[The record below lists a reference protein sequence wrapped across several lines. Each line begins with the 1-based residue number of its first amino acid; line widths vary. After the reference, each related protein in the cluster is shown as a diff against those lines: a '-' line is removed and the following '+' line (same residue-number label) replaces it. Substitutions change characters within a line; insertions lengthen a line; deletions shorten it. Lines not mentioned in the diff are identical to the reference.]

1 MYTEEQKR
9 KSIEETL
16 IWIGETSDFDIMSMA
31 EQIRNGRYSFS
42 GSLSK
47 YELSSCLRETIT
59 TFLEG
64 EFDAS
69 FVKLRKFLYLL
80 IDYFGHDSSTDSIR
94 KYAKVLN
101 EGADKIDLCDVFI
114 ECWNFETDF
123 EIKNAFPLYEGK
135 INFNAY
141 DTLSIKKSIDGS
153 YFHLYK
159 YRNGGELPK
168 TDKYKLCDGIIASD
182 NLLDLISDTGLDDTW
197 GVTIGLYLEK
207 KIDLSYFVI
216 TFSLNGN
223 VFVLTDKIIYK
234 NPDQINRTRNGGRR
248 LSEDREKNL
257 DFLPYILIDKVI
269 EKRASTKSLVRK
281 SGREVWVFPLEE
293 YFCENI
299 YFILKYTIQKIQG
312 GYTVRNV
319 LGAESNNHL
328 LTSGNVDMSD
338 DSHFLKINMDRLNAL
353 VDEIYG
359 STSTALVAQ
368 KTSLIEQL
376 GVSTELM
383 TAEEI
388 ETSTQYMAHKQ
399 VAENHE
405 REKWGDLIES
415 KFDFDKYKEY
425 DTQRSQLMEMFKAKS
440 KDFEKYLF
448 AGEKVMLHDID
459 NPIVFN
465 GFDSREGYRY
475 TIRFVSNTTDFGSLL
490 DKYCLCGDGHE
501 VKKEEY
507 FKSFSFARY
516 TEFTT
521 LLGIT
526 RKDLP
531 PLFRDYLAHYYLPYI
546 GNSILD
552 NVKPEFLAMECD
564 YVSRRNP
571 NNFIVSFPYCGF
583 CHKKLYKKYK
593 VAEEAVIV
601 ISSKQNAV
609 IEILPKDD
617 FVSKYIEEKN

>member
-1 MYTEEQKR
+1 MEEKR
-9 KSIEETL
+9 NTIEQIL
-16 IWIGETSDFDIMSMA
+16 IWIGDTSDFDIMSMA
-31 EQIRNGRYSFS
+31 EQIRNGKYSFS

-47 YELSSCLRETIT
+47 YELSSCLRDTVT

-69 FVKLRKFLYLL
+69 FVKLRKFLYLF
-80 IDYFGHDSSTDSIR
+80 IDYYGHDSSTESIR
-94 KYAKVLN
+94 KYGKVLN
-101 EGADKIDLCDVFI
+101 EASDKIDLCDFYI
-114 ECWNFETDF
+114 KQWGRETDF
-123 EIKNAFPLYEGK
+123 EIRNAFPLYKGK
-135 INFNAY
+135 IEFNAY
-141 DTLSIKKSIDGS
+141 ETLSIKKSIDGR

-159 YRNGGELPK
+159 YRNGGELKK
-168 TDKYKLCDGIIASD
+168 TDKYKLCDGILASD
-182 NLLDLISDTGLDDTW
+182 NMYDLISDTGLDDTW
-197 GVTIGLYLEK
+197 GITIGLYIEK

-257 DFLPYILIDKVI
+257 DFLPYSLIDKVI

-312 GYTVRNV
+312 GYAVRNV

-328 LTSGNVDMSD
+328 LTSGHVDMSD

-359 STSTALVAQ
+359 STSTAIVVQ

-415 KFDFDKYKEY
+415 KSDFDKYKEY
-425 DTQRSQLMEMFKAKS
+425 DKQRTQLMEMFKAKS
-440 KDFEKYLF
+440 KDLEKYLF
-448 AGEKVMLHDID
+448 AGESVMIHDID
-459 NPIVFN
+459 NPIVYY
-465 GFDSREGYRY
+465 GFESKEHYRY
-475 TIRFVSNTTDFGSLL
+475 NNQFVSNVTEFGSIL
-490 DKYCLCGDGHE
+490 DIYCLCGDGRE
-501 VKKEEY
+501 VKKKEF

-521 LLGIT
+521 MLGIT

-531 PLFRDYLAHYYLPYI
+531 PLFRDYMSHYYIPYI
-546 GNSILD
+546 GNPILD
-552 NVKPEFLAMECD
+552 NVKPEFYAMECD

-593 VAEEAVIV
+593 VAKEAVIV
-601 ISSKQNAV
+601 ISSKNNAV
-609 IEILPKDD
+609 LEILPKDK
-617 FVSKYIEEKN
+617 FIEKYN

>member
-1 MYTEEQKR
+1 MEEKR
-9 KSIEETL
+9 KKIEEIL
-16 IWIGETSDFDIMSMA
+16 IWIGKVSDFDIMSLA
-31 EQIRNGRYSFS
+31 DQIRNGKYSFS

-47 YELSSCLRETIT
+47 HELSFCLRDAVTVY
-59 TFLEG
+59 LEG

-69 FVKLRKFLYLL
+69 FVKIRKFLYLL
-80 IDYFGHDSSTDSIR
+80 AEFYSYEKSS
-94 KYAKVLN
+94 KGMKEYAHLLV
-101 EGADKIDLCDVFI
+101 GASERIEICDCYI
-114 ECWNFETDF
+114 EEWRNETDK
-123 EIKNAFPLYEGK
+123 EMRMAFPFYSETVS
-135 INFNAY
+135 FNAY
-141 DTLSIKKSIDGS
+141 DCLSIKKSIDGR

-168 TDKYKLCDGIIASD
+168 TDKYKLRNGIIASD
-182 NLLDLISDTGLDDTW
+182 NLFDLISDTGLDDTW

-248 LSEDREKNL
+248 LSEDRERNL
-257 DFLPYILIDKVI
+257 DFLPYTLIDKVI
-269 EKRASTKSLVRK
+269 EKRASTKSLARK
-281 SGREVWVFPLEE
+281 SGREVWVFPLGE

-312 GYTVRNV
+312 GYAVRNV
-319 LGAESNNHL
+319 LGVESNNHL

-338 DSHFLKINMDRLNAL
+338 DSHFLIINMDRLNAL

-359 STSTALVAQ
+359 STSTALVVQ

-405 REKWGDLIES
+405 KEKWGDLIES
-415 KFDFDKYKEY
+415 KSDFDKYKEY
-425 DTQRSQLMEMFKAKS
+425 DKQRTQLMEMFKSKS
-440 KDFEKYLF
+440 KDLEKYLF
-448 AGEKVMLHDID
+448 AGEIVMIHDID
-459 NPIVFN
+459 NPFVYY
-465 GFDSREGYRY
+465 GFGSEEQYRY
-475 TIRFVSNTTDFGSLL
+475 KIQFVSNTTNFGSLL
-490 DKYCLCGDGHE
+490 DKYCICGDGRE
-501 VKKEEY
+501 VKKKE
-507 FKSFSFARY
+507 FIKSFSFARY

-552 NVKPEFLAMECD
+552 NVKPEFFAIEHD

-583 CHKKLYKKYK
+583 CHKKLYKRYK

-601 ISSKQNAV
+601 ISSKKNEV
-609 IEILPKDD
+609 LEIIPKDK
-617 FVSKYIEEKN
+617 FIEKYN